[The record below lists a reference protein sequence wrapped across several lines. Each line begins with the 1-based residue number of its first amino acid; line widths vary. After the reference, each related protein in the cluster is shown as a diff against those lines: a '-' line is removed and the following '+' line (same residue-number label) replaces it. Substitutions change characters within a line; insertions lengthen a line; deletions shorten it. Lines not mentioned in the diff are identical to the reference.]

1 MDLSVLVIT
10 ILLGF
15 TTLWHGVLLFA
26 MASSKDIKETIS
38 ALFVG
43 FLIFVSNLAAL
54 IWIAQNSGGL
64 S

>member
-1 MDLSVLVIT
+1 
-10 ILLGF
+10 
-15 TTLWHGVLLFA
+15 
-26 MASSKDIKETIS
+26 MASSRDIKETIS